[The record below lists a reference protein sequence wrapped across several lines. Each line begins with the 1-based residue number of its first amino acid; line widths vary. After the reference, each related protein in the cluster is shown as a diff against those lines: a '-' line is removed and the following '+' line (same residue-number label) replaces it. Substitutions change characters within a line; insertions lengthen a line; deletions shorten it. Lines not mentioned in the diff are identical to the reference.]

1 MPGCL
6 TTPPTFDD
14 PLLISALPGA
24 IKLKLTGTV
33 FFTPSQTD
41 VVTASGDKVAFVC
54 TSLTL
59 SFTAVASTTYFLEI
73 LHGGTMDN
81 SEGFLQ
87 EDCNPPVTLATL
99 SSANTYARYKVVV
112 GPAPAAAAAPAVVP
126 AARGGA

>member
-14 PLLISALPGA
+14 PLLISARPGA

-33 FFTPSQTD
+33 FFDPSQTD
-41 VVTASGDKVAFVC
+41 VVTESGDKVAFIC

-59 SFTAVASTTYFLEI
+59 SFTAVAGTTYFLEV
-73 LHGGTMDN
+73 LHGGTLDN

-87 EDCNPPVTLATL
+87 EDCTPPVTLATL

-112 GPAPAAAAAPAVVP
+112 AAAAAAPA
-126 AARGGA
+126 AKGGA